1 MPPTED
7 ERIAQAIRKLRGVI
21 VYYKDS
27 DEASREAP
35 DDGLVLPLNSPE
47 VKIFCGEIIRAIRE
61 GEPFPPGVD
70 RAALQTAAYAVKHN
84 PAGFD
89 RAGVG
94 AIIDAAWQAFSA
106 CPHWAE
112 KEQREKLLE
121 LLGRARSLL
130 ARHHA
135 PPGKEKVSDTL
146 AVKVSDTFSSPALT
160 LEAAAAA
167 LAALLA
173 QGAAPKLPGGPP
185 AEELQEACAEIT
197 TRAFGHGDLDR
208 LCRIFEEYVVALEK
222 A

>member
-112 KEQREKLLE
+112 KEKREKLLE

-130 ARHHA
+130 ARHYA
-135 PPGKEKVSDTL
+135 PPCS
-146 AVKVSDTFSSPALT
+146 AQPATQGGAEQGT

-167 LAALLA
+167 VAALLA
-173 QGAAPKLPGGPP
+173 QGAGPKLPGGPP